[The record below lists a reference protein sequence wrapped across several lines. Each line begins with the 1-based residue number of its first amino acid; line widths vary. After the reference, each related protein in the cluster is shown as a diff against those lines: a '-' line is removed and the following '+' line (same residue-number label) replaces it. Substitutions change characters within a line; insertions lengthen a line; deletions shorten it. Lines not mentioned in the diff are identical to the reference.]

1 MVESVFS
8 VDGVL
13 ARADPYYQPREGQLA
28 MAQAVAH
35 AMGAGEVL
43 VAEAGTGVGKTY
55 AYLVPALLSGDQ
67 CADHRH
73 RRRGGL

>member
-1 MVESVFS
+1 MTMTDSQTSAVELCAMVESVFS

-13 ARADPYYQPREGQLA
+13 ARADPHYQPREGQLA

-43 VAEAGTGVGKTY
+43 VAEAGTRY
-55 AYLVPALLSGDQ
+55 A
-67 CADHRH
+67 
-73 RRRGGL
+73 

>member
-1 MVESVFS
+1 MTMTDSQTSATELCAMVESVFS

-13 ARADPYYQPREGQLA
+13 ARADPHYQPREGQLA

-43 VAEAGTGVGKTY
+43 VAEAGTRY
-55 AYLVPALLSGDQ
+55 A
-67 CADHRH
+67 
-73 RRRGGL
+73 